1 MNALTYLNTVL
12 GRINANKECSIHRAL
27 LILNLV
33 RAGESGMT
41 IPELAKN
48 VGMVECSVSQA
59 ICGLW
64 ESTGMSI
71 KKKRFYRL
79 NSKGRE
85 LADSLFKME
94 RILK

>member
-1 MNALTYLNTVL
+1 MNALTYLDTVL
-12 GRINANKECSIHRAL
+12 RRIIANQDCSLHRAL
-27 LILNLV
+27 LLLNLV
-33 RAGESGMT
+33 RAGEQGMT

-59 ICGLW
+59 LSGLY
-64 ESTGMSI
+64 EITGMSI

-79 NSKGRE
+79 NNKGRE

-94 RILK
+94 RKFK